1 MTHLESPDRK
11 GKHHTSTGK
20 SLFVLL
26 FAILRFAF
34 CICKKKKLKTKQRE
48 STMLIDDEDASVK
61 GLPTQDALSVLL
73 IRECVWGEMLVC
85 SEEGVDHD
93 LD

>member
-1 MTHLESPDRK
+1 MRTDTYDKTRQDRE
-11 GKHHTSTGK
+11 GKHTSTRK
-20 SLFVLL
+20 DLLFFWL
-26 FAILRFAF
+26 FAIFRFAF

-73 IRECVWGEMLVC
+73 IRVCVFGGKC
-85 SEEGVDHD
+85 
-93 LD
+93 